1 MSERDVMLSGQPYK
15 PWNQELQ
22 DDRDKARSLIER
34 YNASFSRDKELRL
47 GIVAAL
53 LGSIDK
59 DHPPHIEAPFY
70 CDYVSQHLPRL
81 LTCLGQ
87 TAFVA
92 HCKERPYC
100 SASTFPTE
108 TLYLRRDTTFLLEK
122 TSIATF
128 NVPYWTATGL
138 I

>member
-1 MSERDVMLSGQPYK
+1 MLSGQPYK
-15 PWNQELQ
+15 PWSQELR

-70 CDYVSQHLPRL
+70 CDYVSQHLPQL
-81 LTCLGQ
+81 LLGTDSFCCILQ
-87 TAFVA
+87 SKAILFCQ
-92 HCKERPYC
+92 HLP
-100 SASTFPTE
+100 
-108 TLYLRRDTTFLLEK
+108 
-122 TSIATF
+122 
-128 NVPYWTATGL
+128 N
-138 I
+138 